1 MKKLLLILLLFLS
14 FNSSS
19 YADFESWFIASN
31 TCQKINNLEE
41 GAQKETI
48 LTNLEVLANQGEAK
62 ASSCL
67 GALYDDGVIT
77 RDAKKSFNWYLKAAE
92 QGHPSASRIVGL
104 KYQQGEG
111 VIKNY
116 DKALY
121 WFKKGAELGDYLA
134 INNLVIMYEY
144 GVEGV
149 PKNYKEA
156 IFWAKLAVE
165 LGQNTYK
172 EKLNKLELLVNT
184 KDEEVKKVK
193 ESLKLEIE
201 RTYQDNLII
210 QQRLINESLQLK
222 SDLDLSIYQ
231 MDLLKDIWEA
241 KEALAR
247 DEINQLKQSSLAD
260 DIVVP
265 NLREN
270 NTKLDIKLSS
280 SIKVTNQIQQNILLL
295 NSELESLYAEE
306 KRLIENHTNI
316 LESIYFD
323 NIIASV
329 KSNWKYFGTKEGW
342 GCDVKLIQDK
352 NGSVQEV
359 DIDNCT
365 IDETYKE
372 TLFKDSIKRAVKEA
386 SPLPLTPAGIEFN
399 QEILFKFSVN

>member
-1 MKKLLLILLLFLS
+1 
-14 FNSSS
+14 
-19 YADFESWFIASN
+19 
-31 TCQKINNLEE
+31 
-41 GAQKETI
+41 
-48 LTNLEVLANQGEAK
+48 
-62 ASSCL
+62 
-67 GALYDDGVIT
+67 
-77 RDAKKSFNWYLKAAE
+77 
-92 QGHPSASRIVGL
+92 
-104 KYQQGEG
+104 
-111 VIKNY
+111 
-116 DKALY
+116 
-121 WFKKGAELGDYLA
+121 
-134 INNLVIMYEY
+134 
-144 GVEGV
+144 
-149 PKNYKEA
+149 
-156 IFWAKLAVE
+156 
-165 LGQNTYK
+165 
-172 EKLNKLELLVNT
+172 
-184 KDEEVKKVK
+184 
-193 ESLKLEIE
+193 
-201 RTYQDNLII
+201 
-210 QQRLINESLQLK
+210 
-222 SDLDLSIYQ
+222 